1 MLVSSYITPK
11 ARKGLPSAIEGRGL
25 VAVAPITKD
34 EIVAIKGGHI
44 VDTPTLHSLPER
56 LRKLRRADR
65 RRLSP
70 RGPG

>member
-25 VAVAPITKD
+25 VAVAPITKN

-44 VDTPTLHSLPER
+44 AI
-56 LRKLRRADR
+56 ADK
-65 RRLSP
+65 
-70 RGPG
+70 